1 MTLEPAPTSMIS
13 AIRPAAVL
21 FDVGDTLLVEQRF
34 DLEAGLAAVVPQSD
48 AIPALAKAFR
58 ARVRVCHKAH
68 KELQLASWL
77 QRRLPS
83 LSGARVDEIED
94 CIWRAVVTLSPSLGV
109 IDVLQRLAS
118 DGVPMAA
125 ISNAAFSGRVLL
137 AELSRHGLGHFF
149 QFVLSSADLGVR
161 KPASRIFEVALERL
175 AVSAGQAWFVGD
187 TLDEDVAGALNAG
200 LTVFWLSQTDGVHHL
215 PTGCRV
221 LRSWSEFL
229 AVYDR
234 VAENPRV

>member
-1 MTLEPAPTSMIS
+1 MTS
-13 AIRPAAVL
+13 ACPPAAVL

-58 ARVRVCHKAH
+58 ARVRVCQKTHE
-68 KELQLASWL
+68 ELQLASWL

-83 LSGARVDEIED
+83 LSGARVEEIED
-94 CIWRAVVTLSPSLGV
+94 RIWHEVVTLSPSPGV
-109 IDVLQRLAS
+109 IDVLQQLAR

-149 QFVLSSADLGVR
+149 RFVLSSADLGVR
-161 KPASRIFEVALERL
+161 KPAPKIFEVALERL
-175 AVSAGQAWFVGD
+175 AVPSAQAWFVGD
-187 TLDEDVAGALNAG
+187 TFDEDVAGALNAG
-200 LTVFWLSQTDGVHHL
+200 LTVFWLSQTEGVHPL
-215 PTGCRV
+215 PMGCHV

-229 AVYDR
+229 TVYDQ
-234 VAENPRV
+234 VAEKPTRLS

>member
-1 MTLEPAPTSMIS
+1 MIS

-34 DLEAGLAAVVPQSD
+34 DLEAGLAAVVPESD

-58 ARVRVCHKAH
+58 ARVRACHKTH
-68 KELQLASWL
+68 EESRLASWL
-77 QRRLPS
+77 RRRVPS
-83 LSGARVDEIED
+83 LNRTPVDEIEE
-94 CIWRAVVTLSPSLGV
+94 CIWREVVTLSPSPGV
-109 IDVLQRLAS
+109 IDVLQRLAHA
-118 DGVPMAA
+118 GVPMAA

-137 AELSRHGLGHFF
+137 AELGRHGLGHFF

-161 KPASRIFEVALERL
+161 KPAPKIFEVALERL
-175 AVSAGQAWFVGD
+175 AVPSAQAWFVGD
-187 TLDEDVAGALNAG
+187 TLEEDVAGALYAG
-200 LTVFWLSQTDGVHHL
+200 LTVFWLNQTDGVHHP

-229 AVYDR
+229 TVYDR
-234 VAENPRV
+234 SAESRTRST